1 MTMVASILQ
10 KIKKYKLKEIEKL
23 REVRTMK
30 EWEEEA
36 LKGPPIRGFLNRLE
50 EKKLPY
56 FNIIA
61 EIKRASPSKG
71 IIRTNF
77 DPENLAKIYY
87 QAGATCISVLTD
99 GPSFQGKSDDLKIV
113 RKSSPL
119 PVLRKE
125 FIFDEIQ
132 VLESRFLGA
141 DCILII
147 MAAVSDSEAKAIE
160 KMALDL
166 NMDCIIEI
174 HNQNELDRA
183 LKLGSRLI
191 GINNRDLNTFKTD
204 LNTTKSL
211 KMFIPDEYHV
221 ISESGLQNRKDL
233 EKVSESNINSF
244 LIGETFMRSKNIIK
258 DFNNLL
264 GK

>member
-1 MTMVASILQ
+1 MIMVASILQ
-10 KIKKYKLKEIEKL
+10 KIKKYKVKEIEKL

-36 LKGPPIRGFLNRLE
+36 LKAPSTRGFLKRLE

-61 EIKRASPSKG
+61 EIKKASPSKG

-77 DPENLAKIYY
+77 DPESIAKIYY

-99 GPSFQGKSDDLKIV
+99 GPSFQGKSRDLKIV

-119 PVLRKE
+119 PVLRKD

-147 MAAVSDSEAKAIE
+147 MAAVSDSEARAIE
-160 KMALDL
+160 KMAFHL

-174 HNQNELDRA
+174 HSRSELDRA

-204 LNTTKSL
+204 INTTKSL
-211 KMFIPDEYHV
+211 KAFIPDEYHV
-221 ISESGLQNRKDL
+221 ISESGLLNRKDL
-233 EKVSESNINSF
+233 EKVSKSNINSF
-244 LIGETFMRSKNIIK
+244 LIGETFMRSKNIK
-258 DFNNLL
+258 NDLSYLL
-264 GK
+264 GS

>member
-1 MTMVASILQ
+1 MVASILQ
-10 KIKKYKLKEIEKL
+10 KIKNYKVKEIEKL
-23 REVRTMK
+23 KEVRTIK

-36 LKGPPIRGFLNRLE
+36 LKAPPIRGFLNRLE

-61 EIKRASPSKG
+61 EIKKASPSKG

-77 DPENLAKIYY
+77 DPESLAKIYY
-87 QAGATCISVLTD
+87 EAGATCISVLTD

-147 MAAVSDSEAKAIE
+147 MAAVSNSEAKAIE
-160 KMALDL
+160 NMALDL

-183 LKLGSRLI
+183 LKLSSRLI

-204 LNTTKSL
+204 LNTTKFL
-211 KMFIPDEYHV
+211 KTFIPNEYHV
-221 ISESGLQNRKDL
+221 ISESGLMNRKDL

-264 GK
+264 GN

>member
-1 MTMVASILQ
+1 MVASILQ
-10 KIKKYKLKEIEKL
+10 KIKKYKVKEIEKL

-36 LKGPPIRGFLNRLE
+36 LKAPPTRGFLKRLE

-61 EIKRASPSKG
+61 EIKKASPSKG
-71 IIRTNF
+71 IIRTDF
-77 DPENLAKIYY
+77 DPESIAKIYY

-99 GPSFQGKSDDLKIV
+99 GPSFQGKSRDLKIV

-119 PVLRKE
+119 PVLRKD

-147 MAAVSDSEAKAIE
+147 MAAVSDSEARAIE
-160 KMALDL
+160 KMAFDL

-174 HNQNELDRA
+174 HSRSELDRA
-183 LKLGSRLI
+183 LKLGSKLI

-204 LNTTKSL
+204 INTTKSL
-211 KMFIPDEYHV
+211 KAFIPDEYHV
-221 ISESGLQNRKDL
+221 ISESGLLNRKDL
-233 EKVSESNINSF
+233 EKVSKSNINSF
-244 LIGETFMRSKNIIK
+244 LIGETFMRSKNIK
-258 DFNNLL
+258 NDFSYLL
-264 GK
+264 GS

>member
-1 MTMVASILQ
+1 MIMVASILQ
-10 KIKKYKLKEIEKL
+10 KIKKYKVKEIEKL

-36 LKGPPIRGFLNRLE
+36 LKAPPTRGFLKRLE

-61 EIKRASPSKG
+61 EIKKASPSKG

-77 DPENLAKIYY
+77 DPESIAKIYY

-99 GPSFQGKSDDLKIV
+99 GPSFQGKSRDLKIV

-119 PVLRKE
+119 PVLRKD

-147 MAAVSDSEAKAIE
+147 MAAVSDSEARAIE
-160 KMALDL
+160 KMAFHL

-174 HNQNELDRA
+174 HSRSELDRA

-204 LNTTKSL
+204 INTTKSL
-211 KMFIPDEYHV
+211 KAFIPDEYHV
-221 ISESGLQNRKDL
+221 ISESGLLNRKDL
-233 EKVSESNINSF
+233 EKVSKSNINSF
-244 LIGETFMRSKNIIK
+244 LIGETFMRSKNIK
-258 DFNNLL
+258 NDLNYLL
-264 GK
+264 GS